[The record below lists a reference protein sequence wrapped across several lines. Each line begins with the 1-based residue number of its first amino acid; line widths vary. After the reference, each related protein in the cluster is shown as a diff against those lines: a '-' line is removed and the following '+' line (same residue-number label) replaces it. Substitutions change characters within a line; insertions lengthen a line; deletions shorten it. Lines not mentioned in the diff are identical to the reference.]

1 MRTTVDIA
9 DPILDEVKRLKE
21 KEEKTRGEVVSELLA
36 VGLATRRASV
46 KKRKA
51 AKFWWPS
58 QAMGPKVDLD
68 DKEALWAIF
77 DAEQGFPHR

>member
-21 KEEKTRGEVVSELLA
+21 KEEKTLGEVVSELLA
-36 VGLATRRASV
+36 EGLATR
-46 KKRKA
+46 KKRKGTT
-51 AKFWWPS
+51 K
-58 QAMGPKVDLD
+58 PKPFRWISKDLKPRIDLD

-77 DAEQGFPHR
+77 DEEIGYPHR